1 MIMSV
6 ALIIRNINPDRDP
19 NTELLVVTL
28 DDNRAITAE
37 LGLAPYPNAATSFN
51 PQGQVY
57 WFPRVTQAQDHGVFL
72 NDESNH
78 CHAEDSNDTDYLW
91 FCELDQ
97 AG

>member
-1 MIMSV
+1 MSV

-28 DDNRAITAE
+28 DDNHAISAE
-37 LGLAPYPNAATSFN
+37 MGLAPYPNAATSFN
-51 PQGQVY
+51 PHGQVY
-57 WFPRVTQAQDHGVFL
+57 WFPRVSQAQDHGVFL
-72 NDESNH
+72 KDDSNH
-78 CHAEDSNDTDYLW
+78 CPADSDPDYLW

>member
-6 ALIIRNINPDRDP
+6 ALIIRNINPNCDP
-19 NTELLVVTL
+19 NAELLVVTL
-28 DDNRAITAE
+28 DNNPAITAE
-37 LGLAPYPNAATSFN
+37 MGLAPYPNADTTFI

-57 WFPRVTQAQDHGVFL
+57 WFPRVTQVQDHGVFL
-72 NDESNH
+72 NDEDNH
-78 CHAEDSNDTDYLW
+78 CNAEDSNDNDYLW

>member
-1 MIMSV
+1 MSV

-28 DDNRAITAE
+28 DANHSVTAE
-37 LGLAPYPNAATSFN
+37 LGLTPYPNTMTSFN

-57 WFPRVTQAQDHGVFL
+57 WFPRVTQAEDHGVFL
-72 NDESNH
+72 NDEGNH
-78 CHAEDSNDTDYLW
+78 CHAQDHTDDDYLW

-97 AG
+97 AV